1 MQIAFAR
8 KHTRQEVIRQIILTP
23 ENDED
28 EELLEELELHREYR
42 IRLVKGK
49 VFKTREEEERERES
63 LFIVLARFKHPH
75 EESRRFEVSRL
86 VDSAY

>member
-28 EELLEELELHREYR
+28 ADLLEELELYRDYR

-63 LFIVLARFKHPH
+63 LFIVLARFKHPT
-75 EESRRFEVSRL
+75 EVSRRFELSRL
-86 VDSAY
+86 VDPYY